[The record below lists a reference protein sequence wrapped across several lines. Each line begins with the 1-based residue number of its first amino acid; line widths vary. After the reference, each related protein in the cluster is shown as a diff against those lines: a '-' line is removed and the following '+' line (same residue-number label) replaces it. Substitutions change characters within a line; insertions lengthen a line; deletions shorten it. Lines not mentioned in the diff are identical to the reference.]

1 MAERGE
7 SRPSLGVTELRY
19 LAAVLAV
26 AVAAVHLLHP
36 RLGAPRLVMFLEIGT
51 LFDPRPLAFTLAGFL
66 IVFGIVLAYQ
76 GLFVRAV
83 YLGGIALMLV
93 FLFGYVA
100 WHTVLDHGAFW
111 PHIQAHGHDTGVIET
126 VWVHLVSDTYAT
138 VSKPLEVALLA
149 VLVALY
155 RLELA

>member
-7 SRPSLGVTELRY
+7 SRPRSGVKKLRY
-19 LAAVLAV
+19 IAAVLAI

-36 RLGAPRLVMFLEIGT
+36 RLGAPRLVMFLEFGT
-51 LFDPRPLAFTLAGFL
+51 LLDPRPLAFTLAGFF
-66 IVFGIVLAYQ
+66 IVFGIVLVYQ

-93 FLFGYVA
+93 FVFGYVA
-100 WHTVLDHGAFW
+100 WHTVLNHGGFW
-111 PHIQAHGHDTGVIET
+111 PHIHAHGHDGGVVET
-126 VWVHLVSDTYAT
+126 VWIHLVSDTYAM
-138 VSKPLEVALLA
+138 VSKLLEAALLA

-155 RLELA
+155 RLDSL